1 MTIDRITVGQVEVL
15 SVPDCQ
21 MPVDACDFFL
31 QKTVESFA
39 PFAEFVD
46 EDCAVRGG
54 INVASFLLMSQ
65 GRRILVDAGLGPG
78 PVQEAGGAS
87 GDLTGEMHRRGI
99 DPNSIDTVV
108 ITHLH
113 FDHIGWLAT
122 DSGGEVQ
129 PTFAN
134 AKYVIPETDWNLL
147 LHPDKVHRAGGQ
159 FSQRALEIFNQS
171 RNIGMT
177 LEAAAQRRVGRR
189 RSPTHRRGDHRAN
202 ARSHPRASELGHRI
216 QRSPRLR
223 NGRRGTPA
231 LAGSSPPVD
240 GQCRRGPGAGQ
251 ENSYSDLKAA
261 PRGRHRCSIG
271 ALSRPG
277 VWTDSLW
284 KGKEVLAALD
294 LLGQRSDEP
303 GQALQVR
310 NFQVGLAGH
319 VWS

>member
-15 SVPDCQ
+15 SIPDCQ
-21 MPVDACDFFL
+21 MPVDACDFFF

-54 INVASFLLMSQ
+54 INVASFLLKSQ

-78 PVQEAGGAS
+78 PVPEAGGAS

-122 DSGGEVQ
+122 DNGGDVR

-134 AKYVIPETDWNLL
+134 AKYIIPEADWSLL
-147 LHPDKVHRAGGQ
+147 LHPDKLHSAGGQ

-171 RNIGMT
+171 RNIGMLLKQLRNVELVDGEVQLT
-177 LEAAAQRRVGRR
+177 DEVTIVPTPGHTPGHQSLVISSQGQRGFVM
-189 RSPTHRRGDHRAN
+189 GDVAHLPLQVQVPQWTAN
-202 ARSHPRASELGHRI
+202 ADVEPELGKKTRMDTLKRLQEEGTVVASGHFPAPGFGRI
-216 QRSPRLR
+216 VC
-223 NGRRGTPA
+223 GRAKRYWQPLT
-231 LAGSSPPVD
+231 S
-240 GQCRRGPGAGQ
+240 
-251 ENSYSDLKAA
+251 
-261 PRGRHRCSIG
+261 
-271 ALSRPG
+271 
-277 VWTDSLW
+277 
-284 KGKEVLAALD
+284 
-294 LLGQRSDEP
+294 
-303 GQALQVR
+303 
-310 NFQVGLAGH
+310 
-319 VWS
+319 